1 MARWPWTFTPY
12 PEPVRPLARGIGNV
26 IAAQLPTVSKAMV
39 HKAISFWQHQRKALY
54 LHMVIAGGPR
64 YDLDGN
70 PQGEVTPEEQE
81 RARTELVAWRAERRE
96 KHRNTPPQR
105 DRPLPTR
112 DRRDNGNPQPSPPAQ
127 SDTIPEAA
135 SQEPVSEGI
144 HES

>member
-1 MARWPWTFTPY
+1 MAQWPRTFTPY
-12 PEPVRPLARGIGNV
+12 PEPVRPLARGIGHV
-26 IAAQLPTVSKAMV
+26 LAAQLPTVSKAMV

-54 LHMVIAGGPR
+54 LHRVIAGGPR

-81 RARTELVAWRAERRE
+81 RARSELVAWRAARRE
-96 KHRNTPPQR
+96 KQRTAPQR
-105 DRPLPTR
+105 ERPVTAR
-112 DRRDNGNPQPSPPAQ
+112 DGRDNGNPQPSPPTQ

-135 SQEPVSEGI
+135 SQEPVSAGV